1 MKPTEAYV
9 DGMLVAYEDCAKLA
23 DDLATI
29 PEDFLALAE
38 HDFRNTMLGFAKAV
52 RAKAAKTMAAC
63 EDDHALRA
71 FAPRVHVP
79 RPTLRHARA
88 TDGARYRP
96 HV

>member
-52 RAKAAKTMAAC
+52 RAKAAKTMAAY
-63 EDDHALRA
+63 EDDQLPRA
-71 FAPRVHVP
+71 SMRPVP
-79 RPTLRHARA
+79 RCATLGR

-96 HV
+96 HC